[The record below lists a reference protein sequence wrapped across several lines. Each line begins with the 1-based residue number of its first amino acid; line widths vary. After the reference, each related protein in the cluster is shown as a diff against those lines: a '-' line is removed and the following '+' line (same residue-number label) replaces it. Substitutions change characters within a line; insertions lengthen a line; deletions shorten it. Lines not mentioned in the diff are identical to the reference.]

1 MTLLSK
7 TETSPY
13 EEIESEGDKSS
24 DVIWHQTSVSHA
36 QRKTANGHAPAVL
49 WFTGLSGSGKSTV
62 ANAVDKMLHDLGCKT
77 YVLDGDNV
85 RHGLNGDLG
94 FSDADRVENIR
105 RIGEV
110 SKLFVDAGLLVS
122 TAFIS
127 PFIQD
132 RASVRAQLNGTQH
145 NKNQYSNSQHSNSLF
160 IEVYID
166 TPIEVCEQRD
176 PKGLYKKAR
185 AGEIKNFTGIDS
197 AYEQPSSPEVHVKT
211 AEQSIEACA
220 LQVVD
225 YLKENGYLDG

>member
-1 MTLLSK
+1 M
-7 TETSPY
+7 SPY
-13 EEIESEGDKSS
+13 KAVESEVKSS
-24 DVIWHQTSVSHA
+24 DVVWHQASVSYDE
-36 QRKTANGHAPAVL
+36 RLKSNGHGSAVL
-49 WFTGLSGSGKSTV
+49 WFTGLSGSGKSTI
-62 ANAVDKMLHDLGCKT
+62 ANAVDKMLHDLNCKT
-77 YVLDGDNV
+77 YLLDGDNV

-127 PFIQD
+127 PFEID
-132 RASVRAQLNGTQH
+132 RKMVRELLPEG
-145 NKNQYSNSQHSNSLF
+145 KF
-160 IEVYID
+160 VEVFID
-166 TPIEVCEQRD
+166 TPVGICEQRD

-197 AYEQPSSPEVHVKT
+197 VYDTPKKPEVHLKT

-220 LQVVD
+220 RQVVD
-225 YLKENGYLDG
+225 YLGENGYLKAD